1 MCKFDKNQ
9 SYSTRTVFEA
19 LNNKFPEEKEE
30 TLFPLIGQRFTALK
44 LVPVNKQKKNRF
56 FSGKDCQTVFDYYDK
71 KFCKKYGLPYKKEKD
86 KQVTVFEVLKPK
98 KEKGLSVTITNKTVI
113 EEIEKRCQE
122 RGITRVKCVTD
133 ILSLALEH
141 PTCEE
146 TNFAEMPLDIKA
158 NLENI
163 ERIKEVWEKEP
174 PVVILDYPVSSR
186 HVPEYEAMV
195 ELTKA
200 ITRFGE
206 DLKEALMKA
215 FYPEGKEES

>member
-98 KEKGLSVTITNKTVI
+98 KERHGVQTTIEDEDVAKAIDYHAKAIGVSRSGL
-113 EEIEKRCQE
+113 
-122 RGITRVKCVTD
+122 VTD
-133 ILSLALEH
+133 ILK
-141 PTCEE
+141 TWIEE
-146 TNFAEMPLDIKA
+146 N
-158 NLENI
+158 
-163 ERIKEVWEKEP
+163 
-174 PVVILDYPVSSR
+174 PV
-186 HVPEYEAMV
+186 
-195 ELTKA
+195 
-200 ITRFGE
+200 E
-206 DLKEALMKA
+206 DLDFKTSNLQTREDWLNFIRENYEK
-215 FYPEGKEES
+215 GES

>member
-98 KEKGLSVTITNKTVI
+98 KEKGLSVTISDKEIIDKVLRETKRLDVPRVYFIETV
-113 EEIEKRCQE
+113 
-122 RGITRVKCVTD
+122 
-133 ILSLALEH
+133 
-141 PTCEE
+141 
-146 TNFAEMPLDIKA
+146 LD
-158 NLENI
+158 
-163 ERIKEVWEKEP
+163 W
-174 PVVILDYPVSSR
+174 Y
-186 HVPEYEAMV
+186 
-195 ELTKA
+195 
-200 ITRFGE
+200 F
-206 DLKEALMKA
+206 KA
-215 FYPEGKEES
+215 FPIPDELEQKTASLNTREDWLNFIRENYEKGES

>member
-71 KFCKKYGLPYKKEKD
+71 KFCKKYGLPYKKERD

-98 KEKGLSVTITNKTVI
+98 KEKGLNVTINDKFVQD
-113 EEIEKRCQE
+113 EIEKRAKFFKV
-122 RGITRVKCVTD
+122 TRVQIVTAVLRD
-133 ILSLALEH
+133 YF
-141 PTCEE
+141 T
-146 TNFAEMPLDIKA
+146 
-158 NLENI
+158 
-163 ERIKEVWEKEP
+163 
-174 PVVILDYPVSSR
+174 DYPFNEF
-186 HVPEYEAMV
+186 EYKTEG
-195 ELTKA
+195 LT
-200 ITRFGE
+200 TREDWLNFIRENYEKGE
-206 DLKEALMKA
+206 
-215 FYPEGKEES
+215 S

>member
-56 FSGKDCQTVFDYYDK
+56 FSGTDCQTVFDYYDK

-98 KEKGLSVTITNKTVI
+98 KEKGLSVTINDKFVADELTRRADY
-113 EEIEKRCQE
+113 EKIPRNVYL
-122 RGITRVKCVTD
+122 RGILIQYFEEHPWD
-133 ILSLALEH
+133 WSDLEH
-141 PTCEE
+141 KTEGLQTREDWLNFIRENYETKGEE
-146 TNFAEMPLDIKA
+146 
-158 NLENI
+158 
-163 ERIKEVWEKEP
+163 
-174 PVVILDYPVSSR
+174 
-186 HVPEYEAMV
+186 
-195 ELTKA
+195 
-200 ITRFGE
+200 
-206 DLKEALMKA
+206 
-215 FYPEGKEES
+215 

>member
-56 FSGKDCQTVFDYYDK
+56 FSGTDCQTVFDYYDK

-98 KEKGLSVTITNKTVI
+98 KERRGVQTTIEDEDVAKAIDYHAKAIGVSRSGL
-113 EEIEKRCQE
+113 
-122 RGITRVKCVTD
+122 VTD
-133 ILSLALEH
+133 ILK
-141 PTCEE
+141 TWIEE
-146 TNFAEMPLDIKA
+146 N
-158 NLENI
+158 
-163 ERIKEVWEKEP
+163 
-174 PVVILDYPVSSR
+174 PV
-186 HVPEYEAMV
+186 
-195 ELTKA
+195 
-200 ITRFGE
+200 E
-206 DLKEALMKA
+206 DLDFKTSNLNTREDWLNFIRENYEK
-215 FYPEGKEES
+215 GES

>member
-56 FSGKDCQTVFDYYDK
+56 FSGTDCQTVFDYYDK

-98 KEKGLSVTITNKTVI
+98 KEKGLSITFGKKKI
-113 EEIEKRCQE
+113 ADEIEKRAKAYNV
-122 RGITRVKCVTD
+122 TRVQYVTD
-133 ILSLALEH
+133 ILEWYFKEFPFNDLEH
-141 PTCEE
+141 KTEGL
-146 TNFAEMPLDIKA
+146 TTRQDWLNFIR
-158 NLENI
+158 ENY
-163 ERIKEVWEKEP
+163 EK
-174 PVVILDYPVSSR
+174 
-186 HVPEYEAMV
+186 
-195 ELTKA
+195 
-200 ITRFGE
+200 GE
-206 DLKEALMKA
+206 
-215 FYPEGKEES
+215 S

>member
-9 SYSTRTVFEA
+9 SYSTKTVFEA

-98 KEKGLSVTITNKTVI
+98 KERGISIAINDKSVI
-113 EEIEKRCQE
+113 EELDRRAKAW
-122 RGITRVKCVTD
+122 GMSRVEIVTEVLKQFIID
-133 ILSLALEH
+133 NPFDELEDK
-141 PTCEE
+141 T
-146 TNFAEMPLDIKA
+146 A
-158 NLENI
+158 NLNTREDWLNFIRENY
-163 ERIKEVWEKEP
+163 ESKKEG
-174 PVVILDYPVSSR
+174 
-186 HVPEYEAMV
+186 EA
-195 ELTKA
+195 
-200 ITRFGE
+200 
-206 DLKEALMKA
+206 
-215 FYPEGKEES
+215 

>member
-98 KEKGLSVTITNKTVI
+98 KEKGLTVTIKNETVI
-113 EEIEKRCQE
+113 KEVTRRAEYSMVSRN
-122 RGITRVKCVTD
+122 GYITA
-133 ILSLALEH
+133 ILSLFIKEHPFDELEH
-141 PTCEE
+141 KTEGLTTRE
-146 TNFAEMPLDIKA
+146 DWLNFIR
-158 NLENI
+158 ENY
-163 ERIKEVWEKEP
+163 EK
-174 PVVILDYPVSSR
+174 
-186 HVPEYEAMV
+186 
-195 ELTKA
+195 
-200 ITRFGE
+200 GE
-206 DLKEALMKA
+206 
-215 FYPEGKEES
+215 S

>member
-56 FSGKDCQTVFDYYDK
+56 FSGTDCQTVFDYYDK

-98 KEKGLSVTITNKTVI
+98 KGKGLSVTITNTTVRD
-113 EEIEKRCQE
+113 EIEKRCQAW
-122 RGITRVKCVTD
+122 GMTRVELITEVLLNFIRD
-133 ILSLALEH
+133 NPFDELEDK
-141 PTCEE
+141 TANLNTREDWLNFIRENYESKKEEE
-146 TNFAEMPLDIKA
+146 T
-158 NLENI
+158 
-163 ERIKEVWEKEP
+163 
-174 PVVILDYPVSSR
+174 
-186 HVPEYEAMV
+186 
-195 ELTKA
+195 
-200 ITRFGE
+200 
-206 DLKEALMKA
+206 
-215 FYPEGKEES
+215 

>member
-30 TLFPLIGQRFTALK
+30 NLFPLIGQRFTALK

-98 KEKGLSVTITNKTVI
+98 KEHGVSVAINDKTVSD
-113 EEIEKRCQE
+113 ELEYRC
-122 RGITRVKCVTD
+122 RIFGTTRTKYVTD
-133 ILSLALEH
+133 ILHSWFEEYPVFNALEAK
-141 PTCEE
+141 TENLNTREE
-146 TNFAEMPLDIKA
+146 WLNFIR
-158 NLENI
+158 ENY
-163 ERIKEVWEKEP
+163 EK
-174 PVVILDYPVSSR
+174 
-186 HVPEYEAMV
+186 
-195 ELTKA
+195 
-200 ITRFGE
+200 GE
-206 DLKEALMKA
+206 
-215 FYPEGKEES
+215 S

>member
-56 FSGKDCQTVFDYYDK
+56 FSGTDCQTVFDYYDK

-98 KEKGLSVTITNKTVI
+98 KEKGLSVTITNTTVRD
-113 EEIEKRCQE
+113 EIEKRCQAWGMSRVE
-122 RGITRVKCVTD
+122 LITEVLLNFIRD
-133 ILSLALEH
+133 NPFDELEDK
-141 PTCEE
+141 T
-146 TNFAEMPLDIKA
+146 A
-158 NLENI
+158 NLNTREDWLNFIRENY
-163 ERIKEVWEKEP
+163 EK
-174 PVVILDYPVSSR
+174 
-186 HVPEYEAMV
+186 
-195 ELTKA
+195 
-200 ITRFGE
+200 
-206 DLKEALMKA
+206 
-215 FYPEGKEES
+215 GKKDE

>member
-56 FSGKDCQTVFDYYDK
+56 FSGTDCQTVFDYYDK

-98 KEKGLSVTITNKTVI
+98 KEKGMTVTINDKFVQD
-113 EEIEKRCQE
+113 EIERRAKVYDV
-122 RGITRVKCVTD
+122 IRVQYVTD
-133 ILSLALEH
+133 IIKWYFKTTPFDELELK
-141 PTCEE
+141 TENLNTREDWLNFIRENYEKGEE
-146 TNFAEMPLDIKA
+146 
-158 NLENI
+158 
-163 ERIKEVWEKEP
+163 
-174 PVVILDYPVSSR
+174 
-186 HVPEYEAMV
+186 
-195 ELTKA
+195 
-200 ITRFGE
+200 G
-206 DLKEALMKA
+206 
-215 FYPEGKEES
+215 

>member
-56 FSGKDCQTVFDYYDK
+56 FSGTDCQTVFDYYDK

-98 KEKGLSVTITNKTVI
+98 KEKGLSVTINDKEVA
-113 EEIEKRCQE
+113 EELDERCQAF
-122 RGITRVKCVTD
+122 GSTRVQYVTD
-133 ILSLALEH
+133 ILRSWFEEYPFVDALEAK
-141 PTCEE
+141 TVDLNTREDWL
-146 TNFAEMPLDIKA
+146 NFIR
-158 NLENI
+158 ENY
-163 ERIKEVWEKEP
+163 EK
-174 PVVILDYPVSSR
+174 
-186 HVPEYEAMV
+186 
-195 ELTKA
+195 
-200 ITRFGE
+200 GE
-206 DLKEALMKA
+206 
-215 FYPEGKEES
+215 S

>member
-56 FSGKDCQTVFDYYDK
+56 FSGTDCQTVFDYYDK

-98 KEKGLSVTITNKTVI
+98 KEKGLTVTIKNETVI
-113 EEIEKRCQE
+113 KEVTRRAEYTMVSRN
-122 RGITRVKCVTD
+122 GYITA
-133 ILSLALEH
+133 ILSLFFKEHPFDELEH
-141 PTCEE
+141 KTEGLQTRE
-146 TNFAEMPLDIKA
+146 DWLNFIR
-158 NLENI
+158 ENY
-163 ERIKEVWEKEP
+163 EKRE
-174 PVVILDYPVSSR
+174 I
-186 HVPEYEAMV
+186 
-195 ELTKA
+195 
-200 ITRFGE
+200 
-206 DLKEALMKA
+206 
-215 FYPEGKEES
+215 

>member
-56 FSGKDCQTVFDYYDK
+56 FSGTDCQIVFDYYDK

-98 KEKGLSVTITNKTVI
+98 KEHGVSVTITNKFVQ
-113 EEIEKRCQE
+113 EEIEKRCE
-122 RGITRVKCVTD
+122 RYNVTRVHLVTE
-133 ILSLALEH
+133 ILFDFFMTSPLPDELEDK
-141 PTCEE
+141 T
-146 TNFAEMPLDIKA
+146 A
-158 NLENI
+158 NLNTREDWLKFIREN
-163 ERIKEVWEKEP
+163 
-174 PVVILDYPVSSR
+174 Y
-186 HVPEYEAMV
+186 
-195 ELTKA
+195 
-200 ITRFGE
+200 
-206 DLKEALMKA
+206 
-215 FYPEGKEES
+215 EGKEGN

>member
-56 FSGKDCQTVFDYYDK
+56 FSGTDCQTVFDYYDK

-98 KEKGLSVTITNKTVI
+98 KEKGISITINDKSVI
-113 EEIEKRCQE
+113 
-122 RGITRVKCVTD
+122 
-133 ILSLALEH
+133 
-141 PTCEE
+141 
-146 TNFAEMPLDIKA
+146 
-158 NLENI
+158 
-163 ERIKEVWEKEP
+163 
-174 PVVILDYPVSSR
+174 
-186 HVPEYEAMV
+186 V
-195 ELTKA
+195 ELDRRAKA
-200 ITRFGE
+200 WEMSRVELITEVLLNFIRDNPFDELESRTENLVSREDWLNFIRENYEKGE
-206 DLKEALMKA
+206 
-215 FYPEGKEES
+215 S